1 MGEKDLSDAIDA
13 MKRAI
18 EAMEDSKD
26 DMKYAKTD
34 LLQIRTLGASLLET
48 MSRSMPVM
56 PEKQIFAVTALA
68 QVGQKPATYEYHSN
82 DIIATLKDLL
92 KTFTENLKEVQETEF
107 DANSAFEKRDLNMK
121 NEIKFATEDK
131 DEAEKIVDYKTEQ
144 KEGLVSDKDKEKAEM
159 NADIQFRDV
168 LTKECE
174 EKAKLFD
181 QRSTVRGGELTAI
194 AEALEILTKQT
205 KGEYSANKKLVEL
218 QTKKVG
224 APAGSRM
231 PKAFQ
236 ASFLQMRGAGQEA
249 QGLARAR
256 KVVQLLTSSGKRLK
270 SELLTTMAIRAKA
283 SEDHFVKVRSI
294 IKDIISK
301 LASQAKAE
309 EKQKSFCDK
318 AMKEAI
324 SDRDDANGEI
334 EKTNAEKTRKEAKQK
349 TTVEEIAQLSEDI
362 AMLKKGLME
371 ATELRQKE
379 EEDNKET
386 LETAKDGKA
395 SVSLAL
401 KVLGEFYKSAGGK
414 FIQYVPPNSDR
425 EGKTVGDRAPE
436 IFDEEYRGDQSSSKG
451 IIGLLEVILSDFE
464 RTMDKVT
471 EEEKLSADAY
481 DTLKKD
487 TEKSIDEKEKSKKE
501 KEDLVKSLKADI
513 LELEDSLDEQ
523 KALLEKAM
531 TALADLETQCVAGEE
546 TYEER
551 VAKREAEIDSLKKA
565 LDILE

>member
-1 MGEKDLSDAIDA
+1 
-13 MKRAI
+13 
-18 EAMEDSKD
+18 
-26 DMKYAKTD
+26 
-34 LLQIRTLGASLLET
+34 
-48 MSRSMPVM
+48 
-56 PEKQIFAVTALA
+56 
-68 QVGQKPATYEYHSN
+68 
-82 DIIATLKDLL
+82 
-92 KTFTENLKEVQETEF
+92 
-107 DANSAFEKRDLNMK
+107 
-121 NEIKFATEDK
+121 
-131 DEAEKIVDYKTEQ
+131 
-144 KEGLVSDKDKEKAEM
+144 
-159 NADIQFRDV
+159 
-168 LTKECE
+168 
-174 EKAKLFD
+174 
-181 QRSTVRGGELTAI
+181 
-194 AEALEILTKQT
+194 
-205 KGEYSANKKLVEL
+205 
-218 QTKKVG
+218 
-224 APAGSRM
+224 
-231 PKAFQ
+231 
-236 ASFLQMRGAGQEA
+236 
-249 QGLARAR
+249 
-256 KVVQLLTSSGKRLK
+256 
-270 SELLTTMAIRAKA
+270 
-283 SEDHFVKVRSI
+283 VKVRSI

-301 LASQAKAE
+301 LAAQAKAE

-362 AMLKKGLME
+362 AGLKKLLME

-401 KVLGEFYKSAGGK
+401 KVLSEFYKAAGGK

-425 EGKTVGDRAPE
+425 EGNTVGDKAPE

-464 RTMDKVT
+464 RTIDKVT
-471 EEEKLSADAY
+471 EEEKLSADAF
-481 DTLKKD
+481 DKLKKD
-487 TEKSIDEKEKSKKE
+487 TEKSIDEKKKSQKE
-501 KEDLVKSLKADI
+501 KEDLVKTLEADI

-523 KALLEKAM
+523 KKLLEKAM

-565 LDILE
+565 LDILENWQN